1 MKLLIVIFLFPLT
14 ILAQLKSDK
23 ILPSNYYNGLK
34 QVVKESHLTSNG
46 KLEEHGTKK
55 GLEIY
60 NYKGQL
66 IEVRKYKGGI
76 IALYRL
82 FEYNQNNQILKETI
96 LTPNKKLFRTIEY
109 AYQDS
114 VLTEK
119 KVKSSQGNILFV
131 NEYKYNP
138 QGDLVYK
145 NEKNNLTYYKYTYSD
160 NIIKKEVFND
170 KRVRLETYYYVDS
183 ANVKMTYL
191 GKHNPKSIIK
201 KEVFNDRGLITKKSL
216 FNKGKGITTHTYVY
230 NKNGVIVLEEVADL
244 QQETEYTIFYNIN
257 RKGRLKEKVCK
268 YKYDDEIEYKYK
280 FRYNL
285 KGKERKFIRYENN
298 LEDKRIEKYKYD
310 RQLYLTSIRFY
321 KGRKLSRTI
330 KYTNIYF

>member
-1 MKLLIVIFLFPLT
+1 MKFLVFILLLPISV
-14 ILAQLKSDK
+14 LAQLKSDK
-23 ILPSNYYNGLK
+23 ILPTNYYNGLK
-34 QVVKESHLTSNG
+34 QVVKESYLTNNG

-55 GLEIY
+55 GLEVY
-60 NYKGQL
+60 NKKGQL
-66 IEVRKYKGGI
+66 IEVRKYKGGT
-76 IALYRL
+76 IALYTK
-82 FEYNQNNQILKETI
+82 FEYNQNNQVLNETI
-96 LTPNKKLFRTIEY
+96 LTPNKTLFRTIEY
-109 AYQDS
+109 TYQDS
-114 VLTEK
+114 ILIQK
-119 KVKSSQGNILFV
+119 KVKSSQGNVLFV
-131 NEYKYNP
+131 NEYKHNA

-145 NEKNNLTYYKYTYSD
+145 NEKNNLTYYKYTYLD

-310 RQLYLTSIRFY
+310 RQLYLISIRFY
-321 KGRKLSRTI
+321 KNKKLSRAI
-330 KYTNIYF
+330 KYTNEYF